1 MGICLHLNG
10 VSFHVFVVVM
20 LFSMSTWVDVVGIWV
35 EVPLL
40 VNTLPEGWG
49 LPAILTILI
58 QCANIGP
65 ATYALICKFKA
76 QSSVTTS
83 FLKIRN
89 LYLSVDVIV
98 AFVIIVISTLSIF
111 FMCFFW
117 KYTVVVAGNPRSIP
131 LFILVSTTALVSC
144 MSSVV
149 FLPYMARFSAVY
161 ITAYYI
167 GQGLSGLLPGF
178 VGLIQGT
185 GQEPVCINTTVN
197 VFNETTNSSVTRT
210 SLEPYYKP
218 PLFSVDCFLGFIVC
232 LLIVSLVAFYL
243 LNFAEFCKKEM
254 VVDIVAS
261 VKNDKNEDFDESEL
275 PFTLNASEEMP
286 QTSLESDKTVAE
298 SDLATPD
305 SQDVALKQEMSEDT
319 KASQPSSSLG
329 FHSFV
334 LLLTMVGV
342 VNAMTNGI
350 IPATQSYTC
359 LPYGSLVYT
368 LSVRLSSVAS
378 PLASLSSMFLPKPS
392 VRILFFL
399 TSIGVLISVFH
410 VTLAA
415 QSPTPIMK
423 GQRIG
428 DSVVIISS
436 VIMAASYSFVRV
448 SVASILRQSGGRREL
463 LWCGGITQV
472 GSFFGAFLTFL
483 LVQVFHVFNGVK
495 PCLS

>member
-1 MGICLHLNG
+1 MMGICPSSHLNG
-10 VSFHVFVVVM
+10 VSFRVFVIIM

-49 LPAILTILI
+49 LPAILTIII

-65 ATYALICKFKA
+65 ATYALFFIFKA
-76 QSSVTTS
+76 QSSAAIS
-83 FLKIRN
+83 FVKIRN
-89 LYLSVDVIV
+89 LYLSVDVVVSFI
-98 AFVIIVISTLSIF
+98 IIVIATLSIF
-111 FMCFFW
+111 SMCFFW

-243 LNFAEFCKKEM
+243 LNFAEFCKREM

-261 VKNDKNEDFDESEL
+261 VKNDKNEDFEESQL
-275 PFTLNASEEMP
+275 PFTSNAIEEMP
-286 QTSLESDKTVAE
+286 RTSLESDKTVAE
-298 SDLATPD
+298 SDLAIPD

-319 KASQPSSSLG
+319 KASQPSSIG
-329 FHSFV
+329 FHPFV
-334 LLLTMVGV
+334 LLLMMVAV

-378 PLASLSSMFLPKPS
+378 PLASLSSMFLPRPS

-410 VTLAA
+410 LTLAA

-428 DSVVIISS
+428 DSVV
-436 VIMAASYSFVRV
+436 V
-448 SVASILRQSGGRREL
+448 
-463 LWCGGITQV
+463 
-472 GSFFGAFLTFL
+472 
-483 LVQVFHVFNGVK
+483 
-495 PCLS
+495 